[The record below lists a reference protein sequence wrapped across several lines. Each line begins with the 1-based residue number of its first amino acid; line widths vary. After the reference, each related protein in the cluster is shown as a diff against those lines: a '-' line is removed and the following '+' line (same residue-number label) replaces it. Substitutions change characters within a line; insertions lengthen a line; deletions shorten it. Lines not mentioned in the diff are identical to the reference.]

1 MIDHDIV
8 RLHVSVHY
16 ALAVAEV
23 ESLSSISTYPTSY
36 EPHSYLQEL
45 KDIIPDIVV
54 DEFRVEGS
62 EICVIDVFE
71 DKGGRFA
78 LHQE

>member
-1 MIDHDIV
+1 MPLLWQKS
-8 RLHVSVHY
+8 R
-16 ALAVAEV
+16 A
-23 ESLSSISTYPTSY
+23 YPQSAPAQHPY

>member
-1 MIDHDIV
+1 MIPLLWQKSRAYIQLAPT
-8 RLHVSVHY
+8 LH
-16 ALAVAEV
+16 
-23 ESLSSISTYPTSY
+23 PFK
-36 EPHSYLQEL
+36 PQPYLQQL
-45 KDIIPDIVV
+45 IDIISDIVV
-54 DEFRVEGS
+54 DKFWVKGS